1 MNLYVSNLHYD
12 ATEID
17 LRNEFG
23 QFGTVVKARIVM
35 DRDTGRSRGFGFVEM
50 GNEAEG
56 LAAIKGISGYELR
69 GRAVKVAQAQERK
82 PGDRPASGTRRRA

>member
-17 LRNEFG
+17 LRQEFG
-23 QFGTVVKARIVM
+23 QFGTVVRTRIVI

-50 GNEAEG
+50 GSAEQG
-56 LAAIKGISGYELR
+56 LAAIKGMNGHELR
-69 GRAVKVAQAQERK
+69 GRALNVAQAQERK
-82 PGDRPASGTRRRA
+82 PGDRPASNTRRRA

>member
-17 LRNEFG
+17 LRNEFSL
-23 QFGTVVKARIVM
+23 FGTVVRARIVT

-56 LAAIKGISGYELR
+56 RAAIKGMSGFELR
-69 GRAVKVAQAQERK
+69 GRAMKVAQAQERK
-82 PGDRPASGTRRRA
+82 PGDRPAGNTYRRA

>member
-1 MNLYVSNLHYD
+1 MKLYVSNLHYD

-23 QFGTVVKARIVM
+23 QFGKVVSARIVL

-50 GNEAEG
+50 GSEAEG
-56 LAAIKGISGYELR
+56 RAAIKGISGYELR
-69 GRAVKVAQAQERK
+69 GRAVNVAQAQERK
-82 PGDRPASGTRRRA
+82 PGDRPAGNSYRRA